1 VKPVKA
7 VSTLVATA
15 ILLVITV
22 AGGIIIYNYVM
33 SALSA
38 AKQYSSLSI
47 ASAKMVVLE
56 NSTVVNIR
64 VTNIGTAPA
73 RVNSIKLMP
82 LEKTVN
88 IDVVIEPGATKS
100 INVYLDEKLDAST
113 KYFVIVCYDGG
124 ETEPYKVEV
133 VT

>member
-1 VKPVKA
+1 VKA

-33 SALSA
+33 NALSA
-38 AKQYSSLSI
+38 AKQYSSLSMV
-47 ASAKMVVLE
+47 SARMVVLE
-56 NSTVVNIR
+56 NSTVVNIK

-73 RVNSIKLMP
+73 KITSIKLMP
-82 LEKTVN
+82 LEITVKV
-88 IDVVIEPGATKS
+88 DAVVEPGTTKS
-100 INVYLDEKLDAST
+100 INVYLNEKLNTST
-113 KYFVIVCYDGG
+113 AYFVIVCYDGG